1 MTLALLAIFAVF
13 IFLQFRRQ
21 KKMQRAQQEQK
32 AQMGPGVEVM
42 TSFGLFGT
50 VVSVDDAEN
59 KVVLELSPGNTAT
72 VHSQAVTKILTPAPA
87 ETPSVVDEPATGST
101 VVPDDASTLTG
112 DTYSSER
119 PETSPRPETPARPET
134 PEETLRRL
142 NQDENKDK

>member
-13 IFLQFRRQ
+13 IFMTFRRQ
-21 KKMQRAQQEQK
+21 KKAQRQQQEQQ

-42 TSFGLFGT
+42 TSFGLYGT

-72 VHSQAVTKILTPAPA
+72 VHRQAVTKILTPAADAAAPA
-87 ETPSVVDEPATGST
+87 GATTVDPTAP
-101 VVPDDASTLTG
+101 VVPDDASSLTG
-112 DTYSSER
+112 ATSTEDTLPGQPAE
-119 PETSPRPETPARPET
+119 PARPET

-142 NQDENKDK
+142 DQNENKDK